1 MKKIYSSLDDLIK
14 NELSTEEEVNTA
26 VLIKELEHVKKH
38 GYLTKDEFLKIGM
51 WKSPRP
57 KQLYLKNSE
66 EEIISTSKEVLSTD
80 YEKRKLELL
89 DKLKGVSILTAS
101 AILTLT
107 DPKNYGVIDIRVW
120 QILFLYGSVKVK
132 PTGTNFSFE
141 NWYNYLMKLRYYAK
155 RFNVSA
161 RDIEL
166 TIFMHHKK
174 IQEGNLY
181 SGNS

>member
-1 MKKIYSSLDDLIK
+1 MHKKPGDRTSLGGTINMNRSLWSCLYPSRKYNSAVKKIYSSLDDLIK
-14 NELSTEEEVNTA
+14 NELSTEEEANTA
-26 VLIKELEHVKKH
+26 VLIKELEHVKKQ

-89 DKLKGVSILTAS
+89 DKLKGVSIPTAS

-141 NWYNYLMKLRYYAK
+141 N
-155 RFNVSA
+155 
-161 RDIEL
+161 
-166 TIFMHHKK
+166 
-174 IQEGNLY
+174 
-181 SGNS
+181 

>member
-1 MKKIYSSLDDLIK
+1 
-14 NELSTEEEVNTA
+14 
-26 VLIKELEHVKKH
+26 
-38 GYLTKDEFLKIGM
+38 
-51 WKSPRP
+51 
-57 KQLYLKNSE
+57 
-66 EEIISTSKEVLSTD
+66 VLSTD

-89 DKLKGVSILTAS
+89 DKLKGVSIPTAS

-107 DPKNYGVIDIRVW
+107 DPRNYGVIDIRVW
-120 QILFLYGSVKVK
+120 QILFLYASVKVK

-141 NWYNYLMKLRYYAK
+141 NWYNYLMKLWYYAK

-161 RDIEL
+161 RNIEL

-174 IQEGNLY
+174 IQKGNLY